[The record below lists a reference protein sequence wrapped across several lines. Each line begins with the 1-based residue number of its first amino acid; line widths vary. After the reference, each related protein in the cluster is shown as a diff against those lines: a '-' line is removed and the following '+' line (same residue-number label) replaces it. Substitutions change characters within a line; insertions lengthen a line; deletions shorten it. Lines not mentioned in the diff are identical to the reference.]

1 MENEIKLN
9 GTVLAEDDSAGT
21 EEDPITSLIRAK
33 YIDPDGKI
41 HLAVLQTL
49 LSAVV
54 DDDGKRLDR
63 IIKELQDAVGTGGK
77 PVTEIINTEI
87 DKKVGDLSNLTTKAK
102 DSVVNA
108 VNEINHGLDEKLQYV
123 PVVADVTQ
131 NPETYETGYIY
142 SVEGAVSEENGHPY
156 TISWKHITY
165 LVFGDENGKNGYKNI
180 LALDN
185 DGNIY
190 NKSQLWDADR
200 WSDWRRIATLKDL
213 KSFTVYN
220 KDTITNDI
228 LIGSAFTERS
238 WVGVGH
244 NLENAPALDWFN
256 YLCLDAASTGSDIS
270 QILAFEINGS
280 NPHAYFTNDVR
291 GKNWKRFLD
300 SRDFSENISNESILI
315 NADFRNPINQRGLNK
330 YDSKDRESYSIDRWL
345 CSWATCE
352 IKNGYIRVEFTN
364 AWNMFEQMIENLEK
378 YMGQTVTLSV
388 KYRDAKNV
396 RLNIRSRSSSVT
408 SVEFVGESFSGN
420 GIVSLTGVVKTI
432 ENPTELV
439 VSLQATAEGAYAD
452 VEWMKLEMGREA
464 TAFVPPNRTEELL
477 KCKRYYQKLG
487 GWWKYMSA
495 GFVKRATKVASFPL
509 IVGTTS
515 MRVTPTLTISNK
527 ENIKVIGG
535 NINTDIVDLEGFQ
548 HASEN
553 YYSISFTLPENLEV
567 ERVNEMVLLYFGENV
582 ELQFDAEIY

>member
-33 YIDPDGKI
+33 YIDPSGKI
-41 HLAVLQTL
+41 HFAVLQTL

-87 DKKVGDLSNLTTKAK
+87 DKKVGNLSDLKTNAK

-165 LVFGDENGKNGYKNI
+165 LVFGDEKGKNGYKNI

-200 WSDWRRIATLKDL
+200 WSDWEKVLNRK
-213 KSFTVYN
+213 
-220 KDTITNDI
+220 
-228 LIGSAFTERS
+228 
-238 WVGVGH
+238 
-244 NLENAPALDWFN
+244 
-256 YLCLDAASTGSDIS
+256 
-270 QILAFEINGS
+270 
-280 NPHAYFTNDVR
+280 
-291 GKNWKRFLD
+291 
-300 SRDFSENISNESILI
+300 DFSENISNENLAY
-315 NADFRNPINQRGLNK
+315 NPDFQIKQRNITSFTTSKDIVNGDYFPDRWRCNRDYNDAGLTYTIKTDGLHCKFNSK
-330 YDSKDRESYSIDRWL
+330 SGSYGHITQVIDSKDAIPLSGKTITFSAHCSVSSGDGHGGIRNLIIYKGNYS
-345 CSWATCE
+345 
-352 IKNGYIRVEFTN
+352 
-364 AWNMFEQMIENLEK
+364 NLEK
-378 YMGQTVTLSV
+378 LYQTNFDDLKEGLHAITFTLPAITDMLMFAIHFSHDTDNGEVVLNWV
-388 KYRDAKNV
+388 KIEEGSQSTK
-396 RLNIRSRSSSVT
+396 
-408 SVEFVGESFSGN
+408 FVHPDY
-420 GIVSLTGVVKTI
+420 T
-432 ENPTELV
+432 TEL
-439 VSLQATAEGAYAD
+439 L
-452 VEWMKLEMGREA
+452 R
-464 TAFVPPNRTEELL
+464 
-477 KCKRYYQKLG
+477 CKRYFQKLG

-509 IVGTTS
+509 VVGTTS